1 MGFMAILLLNV
12 PPRND
17 VASFR
22 FNWPFLWYRA
32 RKVVGSFL
40 APRVVLWGPKCP
52 VGIESGSVSYAFP
65 PILAVMPPKA
75 APLSVSPPTCS
86 R

>member
-12 PPRND
+12 APRNE
-17 VASFR
+17 VACPKSSL
-22 FNWPFLWYRA
+22 PFLWYFRMNVSGCLPT
-32 RKVVGSFL
+32 RSI
-40 APRVVLWGPKCP
+40 VLWGPKCP
-52 VGIESGSVSYAFP
+52 VGNESGRASYVFP
-65 PILAVMPPKA
+65 PIVAVMPPKA